1 MSYTVAQIVPRE
13 AYTESFYSGVIY
25 TAASRAL
32 LAVLCEAE
40 NQRSVTVHLQAW
52 DAASEDYFTVWSEA
66 TDDSQSRVYAFTEQ
80 DLVFPP
86 AGWERVLMTPRMR
99 VYVELSAG
107 TAAAILR
114 VEWTD
119 STSGTVDAEA

>member
-40 NQRSVTVHLQAW
+40 N
-52 DAASEDYFTVWSEA
+52 
-66 TDDSQSRVYAFTEQ
+66 
-80 DLVFPP
+80 
-86 AGWERVLMTPRMR
+86 
-99 VYVELSAG
+99 
-107 TAAAILR
+107 
-114 VEWTD
+114 
-119 STSGTVDAEA
+119 

>member
-13 AYTESFYSGVIY
+13 AYISDVYSGPVY
-25 TAASRAL
+25 TAATRAL
-32 LAVLCEAE
+32 LAVLCEPE
-40 NQRSVTVHLQAW
+40 NQRSFTVHLQAW
-52 DAASEDYFTVWSEA
+52 DVASEGYVTVWSEA
-66 TDDSQSRVYAFTEQ
+66 TDDSQSRTYTFTEQ

-86 AGWERVLMTPRMR
+86 AGWERVLLTPRMR

-107 TAAAILR
+107 ATAAILR

>member
-1 MSYTVAQIVPRE
+1 M
-13 AYTESFYSGVIY
+13 
-25 TAASRAL
+25 
-32 LAVLCEAE
+32 
-40 NQRSVTVHLQAW
+40 HLQAW
-52 DAASEDYFTVWSEA
+52 DAASEDYITIWSEA